1 MEIYKKVKQKY
12 FEAILDNRKQ
22 FEIRL
27 GDFDCAE
34 GDIIVLQEQDDQ
46 TNELTGRTMNCEV
59 VYKINT
65 KEAEKFY
72 SKEDIDKHGL
82 VVLNIRRHYDF
93 GN

>member
-1 MEIYKKVKQKY
+1 MKIIKKIKKQY

-27 GDFDCAE
+27 GDFECKD
-34 GDIIVLQEQDDQ
+34 GDVVELQEQEEN
-46 TNELTGRTMNCEV
+46 TNELTGRTIDCEV

-72 SKEDIDKHGL
+72 SKEDIEKHGL
-82 VVLNIRRHYDF
+82 IILGIRRHYDF
-93 GN
+93 NN